1 MTSLGGF
8 ATLHPRFFPPVP
20 GVPLNLDAL
29 EPHKGHKP
37 VSGFPWR
44 TLLTTAA
51 TCVADIST
59 GHLLPAGFNHEDEF
73 SSPLAAASLEALLS
87 FFTVSLFCG
96 FFILLIVETA
106 RPKASAIPR
115 WPPPPVV
122 LLRSIAG

>member
-1 MTSLGGF
+1 MISREAKPHFFHDIFRWVCYTPP
-8 ATLHPRFFPPVP
+8 TFFPPVP

-44 TLLTTAA
+44 TLLTTAV

-96 FFILLIVETA
+96 FFI
-106 RPKASAIPR
+106 
-115 WPPPPVV
+115 
-122 LLRSIAG
+122 